1 VVRTVESRREAFN
14 AWVHENGPTIAD
26 VARRAAVPQTTLYSY
41 ASGKSQSLKG
51 ITQEK
56 IASAYR
62 VRVEDLFSGAERFA
76 HPDVGVWGKI
86 GARAEIYPLSDYTSD
101 PMYQV
106 QLPATL
112 DMAEE
117 YVAFEIEGYSMP
129 PAEPGWLVVFRKKEV
144 TPDDLLNAPCLVDTA
159 DGRRLFKRLRRGYSP
174 GRYNLES
181 WDGSP
186 VIEDVEVTAVLPFA
200 ALTPGRKAR

>member
-1 VVRTVESRREAFN
+1 MAATVDSRRAAFN
-14 AWVHENGPTIAD
+14 AWVQSHGPTIAD
-26 VARRAAVPQTTLYSY
+26 VARKAQVPQTTLYSY

-62 VRVEDLFSGAERFA
+62 TRVEELFSGAQSAQPEI
-76 HPDVGVWGKI
+76 GVWGKI

-112 DMAEE
+112 DSEEE

-129 PAEPGWLVVFRKKEV
+129 PAEPGWLVVFRKSEV
-144 TPDDLLNAPCLVDTA
+144 TPEDLLNAPCLVDTA
-159 DGRRLFKRLRRGYSP
+159 DGRRLFKRLRKGYTP

-186 VIEDVEVTAVLPFA
+186 IMEDVEITTVLPFA